1 MSLTFKAIIDG
12 VHIDPKKGT
21 VKIQLVATSSVSLD
35 KLTTLSPKDESIH
48 VTLESEQTK
57 IDVFPLT
64 PEVGEHYRDEGHED
78 QSHEGPPQRESI
90 DTKSPPQEGDEENE
104 DDDYDERE

>member
-12 VHIDPKKGT
+12 VHIDPKKGS

-35 KLTTLSPKDESIH
+35 KLTTLSPKDESIQ

-57 IDVFPLT
+57 IDVFPLAT
-64 PEVGEHYRDEGHED
+64 PNAGDPITLGEQGAELLEKAARELEETPDSEDE
-78 QSHEGPPQRESI
+78 
-90 DTKSPPQEGDEENE
+90 DE
-104 DDDYDERE
+104 